1 MRESM
6 NSELDPRAQR
16 GFTLIELLVVI
27 LLIGILSAIALPA
40 LLGQSA
46 KARDGIAKSDVR
58 TVVSAMEGC
67 YTEVNRYDV
76 CPGPDS
82 GVPLGTGVGQVE
94 VNGLGDTYVLVARS
108 VSGNSFT
115 VTKRADQTLVRTC
128 SDAGST
134 DGGCVGGV
142 W

>member
-1 MRESM
+1 MHPEH
-6 NSELDPRAQR
+6 DPRAQH

-27 LLIGILSAIALPA
+27 LLVGILSAIALPA

-46 KARDGIAKSDVR
+46 KSHDGIAKSDVR

-67 YTEVNRYDV
+67 YTEVSRYDA

-94 VNGLGDTYVLVARS
+94 VTGLGDTYELVARS
-108 VSGNSFT
+108 RSGNTFT
-115 VTKRADQTLVRTC
+115 VTKQPDQTLVRTC

>member
-1 MRESM
+1 M
-6 NSELDPRAQR
+6 NLELDPRDQH

-40 LLGQSA
+40 LLGQNA

-67 YTEVNRYDV
+67 YTEVSRYDA

-94 VNGLGDTYVLVARS
+94 VKGAGDTYVLVARS

-115 VTKRADQTLVRTC
+115 VTKRADQTLERTC

>member
-1 MRESM
+1 M
-6 NSELDPRAQR
+6 NPELDHRAQD

-27 LLIGILSAIALPA
+27 LLIGILAAIALPA
-40 LLGQSA
+40 LLGQNA

-67 YTEVNRYDV
+67 YTEESRYDT

-108 VSGNSFT
+108 VSGNTFT

-134 DGGCVGGV
+134 QGGCVGGV

>member
-1 MRESM
+1 MDT
-6 NSELDPRAQR
+6 ELDPRAQH

-27 LLIGILSAIALPA
+27 LLIGILTAIALPS

-46 KARDGIAKSDVR
+46 KSHDSIAKSDAR

-67 YTEVNRYDV
+67 YTEESRYDA

-82 GVPLGTGVGQVE
+82 GVPLGSGAGQVE
-94 VNGLGDTYVLVARS
+94 VNGIGDTYVLVARS
-108 VSGNSFT
+108 RSGNSFT
-115 VTKRADQTLVRTC
+115 VTKLADQTLLRTC

-134 DGGCVGGV
+134 QGGCTGSV